1 MSSYLAGP
9 APAPAEKPWYKSLTV
24 WLNLALLVAAYLI
37 EGLTSG
43 DLVLPG
49 VVIDGGT
56 LAKISNVVNIVL
68 RVGYTSQGLYLWRK
82 QR

>member
-24 WLNLALLVAAYLI
+24 WLNLALLVIAYLI
-37 EGLTSG
+37 DGLASG

-49 VVIDGGT
+49 VVIDGAA

-68 RVGYTSQGLYLWRK
+68 RVGVTSQGVYLWRK
-82 QR
+82 RR